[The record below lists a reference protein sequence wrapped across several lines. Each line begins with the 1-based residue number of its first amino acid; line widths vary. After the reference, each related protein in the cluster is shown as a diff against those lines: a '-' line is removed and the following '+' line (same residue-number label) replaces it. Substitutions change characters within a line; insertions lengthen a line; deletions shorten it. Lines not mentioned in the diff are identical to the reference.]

1 MIKTKTWVILIT
13 VILLLSLAAALPLFF
28 SGTPGTTVQILQDG
42 NCLYEIDLGRVR
54 EPYTLTVADGRGGSN
69 TILIEPGRI
78 RMQEADC
85 PDQVCVRRS
94 WLDLQASPIV
104 CLPHRLVIQAVGG
117 GGLDG
122 AAG

>member
-1 MIKTKTWVILIT
+1 MIKTKIWIILLAA
-13 VILLLSLAAALPLFF
+13 VLLLSLGGICVLRYLPAQ
-28 SGTPGTTVQILQDG
+28 GQTVQILQDG
-42 NCLYEIDLGRVR
+42 DCLYEIDLSAVK
-54 EPYTLTVADGRGGSN
+54 EAYTLVIEDGRGGSN
-69 TILIEPGRI
+69 TILVEPGRI

-117 GGLDG
+117 GELDG

>member
-1 MIKTKTWVILIT
+1 MIKTKTWI
-13 VILLLSLAAALPLFF
+13 ILLAVLLIVCIGSLFLLQAFHAQ
-28 SGTPGTTVQILQDG
+28 GQTVQILRDG
-42 NCLYEIDLGRVR
+42 DCLYEIDLSAVK
-54 EPYTLTVADGRGGSN
+54 EAYTLVIEDGRGGSN
-69 TILIEPGRI
+69 TVLIEPGRI

-117 GGLDG
+117 TGLDG